1 MLLEEERAAAEK
13 LGWTPAS
20 WDHGDPPVCSSA
32 WETLE
37 VEQRAA
43 ATALGYE
50 KVIWD
55 AECKADQSNVM
66 MTLPHAVLT
75 YALSMVPPRALVSC
89 AAVCRDL
96 QILLFDVILMWSYK
110 ACEVRARSVL
120 QSVQPLRLPDIA
132 ALLQWREEGEAEQ
145 YASVISEYFGA
156 RVVHWEKLCLAGD
169 VYTPRGQ
176 PAPFD
181 NQLLPITAENV
192 KGLLDAGEHLSDQ
205 QRDVAVSTYYR
216 GVFCPTHEGLTLA
229 EMATGPCPYCNPRA
243 RDYRHRVCSKFGLG
257 RLLLKA
263 HIRRGTVRW

>member
-1 MLLEEERAAAEK
+1 MLLEEERSAAEK

-66 MTLPHAVLT
+66 TTLPHAVLT

-145 YASVISEYFGA
+145 YASVISEYVFRCARGA
-156 RVVHWEKLCLAGD
+156 L
-169 VYTPRGQ
+169 
-176 PAPFD
+176 
-181 NQLLPITAENV
+181 
-192 KGLLDAGEHLSDQ
+192 GEAL
-205 QRDVAVSTYYR
+205 
-216 GVFCPTHEGLTLA
+216 
-229 EMATGPCPYCNPRA
+229 
-243 RDYRHRVCSKFGLG
+243 LG
-257 RLLLKA
+257 R
-263 HIRRGTVRW
+263 RRVHTEGSASAV